1 MQSFRWDGG
10 QNTMY
15 ELVIGI
21 QCASILILFAECW
34 VIMTSWK
41 GMLHS
46 YLFLGCAATIVT
58 NVGYL
63 LELVSRTEESF
74 FNALRLSYLGKIW
87 IVFALF
93 LFIAQLVRVSIPRVL
108 KAVLAVVNIAVYVM
122 VFTTRYTELYYK
134 DLFFFF
140 NGKFPVLGHKDGIG
154 HIWWDIVLFLYVA
167 CGLTLLIVSI
177 VKERKLLAKKRLIM
191 VSIAIAIQAIALILQ
206 VFKYPSFT
214 NYYDLTMVGYPI
226 ANVFMLIAIFRYKLL
241 DNDALVKEYI
251 IDELSEGIITVSKD
265 NKISYYNKPALA
277 LMPEIK
283 TDPQK
288 VIETLVESVENH
300 EPLRINGNVYVPAPS
315 ELHDEERI
323 VGTVYVLDDDTEH
336 FKYMDDLRE
345 QTLIAENASKA
356 KTSFLA
362 NMSHEIRTPINAVLG
377 MDEMIIRE
385 SNQESIRSY
394 AVDIRN
400 AGRTL
405 LSLINDIL
413 DFSKIEEGRMEII
426 PVQYELSSLIN
437 DLLNMIRERALKK
450 GLELEVTTDKEVPHI
465 LYGDEIRI
473 RQVALNLLT
482 NAVKYTN
489 KGKITFEVGFEKLSD
504 RQIALKFRV
513 KDTGIG
519 MKEEDMDKLFTPFT
533 RIEEKRNRSVEGTG
547 LGMSI
552 VTQLLALMD
561 SKLDVKSTYGEGSE
575 FSFAITQDVVKW
587 EPMGELAERF
597 SSVSESVEDY
607 HELFQAPDAHILV
620 VDDTEVN
627 LVVVKNLLKQTQVVI
642 DTVTSG
648 KEAITLVKNNRYDV
662 VFIDHMMPDMD
673 GIETLHR
680 IKEECETKGTFFVA
694 LTANAVSG
702 SRERYISEGFDDYLS
717 KPIDG
722 RRLEEM
728 LKNYLPDSKIKA
740 VIPSETDAESGKN
753 GDDREEGS
761 SGNSGDS
768 GKAVIPEWI
777 KAIPEID
784 INKGIEGCGSEESF
798 LSVLEVFYRT
808 GAQKADE
815 IERFYTEEDWENY
828 TIKVHALKSSARIIG
843 AAELSEEA
851 RDLEEAGKA
860 RELENIKRGTEGLL
874 AGYRELCGKLSEFD
888 EKEGDRE
895 KLSEELRKDA
905 FMTIAEVA
913 DSMDYGLMEQLIK
926 DLRGYS
932 LSKEDETVVNEVEK
946 KLFELDWEGIIE
958 TVKEQK

>member
-1 MQSFRWDGG
+1 
-10 QNTMY
+10 MY

-63 LELVSRTEESF
+63 LELVSKTEESF

-108 KAVLAVVNIAVYVM
+108 KAVLAVINIAVYVM
-122 VFTTRYTELYYK
+122 VFTTRYTGLYYK
-134 DLFFFF
+134 DISFFF
-140 NGKFPVLGHKDGIG
+140 NDKFPVLGHKDGVG
-154 HIWWDIVLFLYVA
+154 HIWWDLVLFLYVA

-177 VKERKLLAKKRLIM
+177 FKERKLLAKKRLIM
-191 VSIAIAIQAIALILQ
+191 VCIAIAIQAIALMLQ
-206 VFKYPSFT
+206 IFKYPSFT
-214 NYYDLTMVGYPI
+214 NYYDLTMIGYPV

-277 LMPEIK
+277 LMPEIR

-288 VIETLVESVENH
+288 VIETLVNSVENH

-315 ELHDEERI
+315 ELHDEDRVI
-323 VGTVYVLDDDTEH
+323 GTVYVLDDDTEH

-356 KTSFLA
+356 KSSFLA

-385 SNQESIRSY
+385 STQESIRSY
-394 AVDIRN
+394 AFDIRN

-413 DFSKIEEGRMEII
+413 DFSKIEEGKMEII

-437 DLLNMIRERALKK
+437 DLLNMVRERALKK
-450 GLELEVTTDKEVPHI
+450 GLELEVSADKDVPHI

-489 KGKITFEVGFEKLSD
+489 KGKITFEVGFEKISD
-504 RQIALKFRV
+504 RQIDLKFRV

-533 RIEEKRNRSVEGTG
+533 RIEEKKNRSVEGTG

-552 VTQLLALMD
+552 VTQLLTLMD
-561 SKLDVKSTYGEGSE
+561 SNLDVKTTYGEGSD
-575 FSFAITQDVVKW
+575 FSFAVRQDVVRW

-597 SSVSESVEDY
+597 SSPAESASEY
-607 HELFQAPDAHILV
+607 RELFHAPDAHILV

-627 LVVVKNLLKQTQVVI
+627 LAVVKNLLKQTQVAI

-648 KEAITLVKNNRYDV
+648 KEALASAKRGHYDIM
-662 VFIDHMMPDMD
+662 FIDHMMPDMD

-680 IKEECETKGTFFVA
+680 IKEECETEGTVFVA

-702 SRERYISEGFDDYLS
+702 SRERYIASGFDDYLS

-740 VIPSETDAESGKN
+740 V
-753 GDDREEGS
+753 GS
-761 SGNSGDS
+761 SGEGEDGHSDSSGEEITP
-768 GKAVIPEWI
+768 GNGIGAVGNDLPDWI
-777 KAIPEID
+777 KEISEID
-784 INKGIEGCGSEESF
+784 IITGISSCGSGESF
-798 LSVLEVFYRT
+798 LSVLDVFHKT
-808 GAQKADE
+808 AAAKADE
-815 IERFYTEEDWENY
+815 IEKYFNEEDWENY
-828 TIKVHALKSSARIIG
+828 TVKVHALKSAARVIG
-843 AAELSEEA
+843 ATGLSDEA
-851 RDLEEAGKA
+851 KRLEEAGKL
-860 RELENIKRGTEGLL
+860 RDLETVKKDTQKLL
-874 AGYRELCGKLSEFD
+874 EKYRELDKKLADRD
-888 EKEGDRE
+888 EKATE
-895 KLSEELRKDA
+895 KPELTEELRKDA

-926 DLRGYS
+926 DLKGYS
-932 LSKEDETVVNEVEK
+932 MSKEDESVVDEVER
-946 KLFELDWEGIIE
+946 KLLELDWEGIIE
-958 TVKEQK
+958 TVRLMK

>member
-1 MQSFRWDGG
+1 
-10 QNTMY
+10 MY

-63 LELVSRTEESF
+63 LELVSKTEESF

-93 LFIAQLVRVSIPRVL
+93 LFIAQLVRVKIPRAL
-108 KAVLAVVNIAVYVM
+108 KAVLAIINIGVYVM
-122 VFTTRYTELYYK
+122 VFTTRYTGLYYK
-134 DLFFFF
+134 DIFFFF
-140 NGKFPVLGHKDGIG
+140 NEKFPVLGHKDGIG

-167 CGLTLLIVSI
+167 CGLTLLVVSI
-177 VKERKLLAKKRLIM
+177 IKERRILAKKRLIM
-191 VSIAIAIQAIALILQ
+191 VGIAIAIQAIALMLQ

-241 DNDALVKEYI
+241 DTDAIVKEYI
-251 IDELSEGIITVSKD
+251 IDELSEGIITVSQDK
-265 NKISYYNKPALA
+265 KISYYNKPALA

-288 VIETLVESVENH
+288 VIETLVNSVENH

-315 ELHDEERI
+315 VLHDEERVI
-323 VGTVYVLDDDTEH
+323 GTVYVLDDDTEH

-356 KTSFLA
+356 KSSFLA

-385 SNQESIRSY
+385 STQESIRSY
-394 AVDIRN
+394 ASDIRN

-413 DFSKIEEGRMEII
+413 DFSKIEEGKMEII

-450 GLELEVTTDKEVPHI
+450 GLELEVNADKNVPHI

-489 KGKITFEVGFEKLSD
+489 KGKITFEVGFEKISD
-504 RQIALKFRV
+504 RQIALKFRI

-552 VTQLLALMD
+552 VTQLLTLMD

-575 FSFAITQDVVKW
+575 FAFAITQDVVKW

-597 SSVSESVEDY
+597 SSVTEPVGDY
-607 HELFQAPDAHILV
+607 HELFHAPDAHILV

-642 DTVTSG
+642 DVVTSG
-648 KEAITLVKNNRYDV
+648 KEAVELAKNNRYDV
-662 VFIDHMMPDMD
+662 AFIDHMMPDMD

-680 IKEECETKGTFFVA
+680 IKEECETKGTFFIA

-702 SRERYISEGFDDYLS
+702 SRERYIAEGFDDYLS

-740 VIPSETDAESGKN
+740 VSPPPPGTESGKN
-753 GDDREEGS
+753 GDDREEAA
-761 SGNSGDS
+761 S
-768 GKAVIPEWI
+768 GKTVIPEWI

-808 GAQKADE
+808 ADQKADE

-843 AAELSEEA
+843 AADLSEAARELEEAGNA
-851 RDLEEAGKA
+851 RDLET
-860 RELENIKRGTEGLL
+860 IKRDTESLL

-888 EKEGDRE
+888 EKERERE

-905 FMTIAEVA
+905 FMTITEVA

-926 DLRGYS
+926 DLRGYD
-932 LSKEDETVVNEVEK
+932 LSKEDESIVDEVEK

-958 TVKEQK
+958 IVRIQK